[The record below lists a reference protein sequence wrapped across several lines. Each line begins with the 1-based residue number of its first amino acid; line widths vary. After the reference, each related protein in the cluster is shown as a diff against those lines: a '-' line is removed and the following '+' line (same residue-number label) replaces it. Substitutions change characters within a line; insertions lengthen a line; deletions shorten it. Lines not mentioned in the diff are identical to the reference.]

1 MSSCN
6 QKRGVHRSA
15 SLPLQTSPKN
25 YTDPKFLQ
33 AASVDFYS
41 YAWKSDPIAA
51 GFISESGTVFSWGL
65 PSSKASASKA
75 WFDTANNLD
84 CGNSSSD
91 TAAVLACMQ
100 TKNTT
105 AIFNALPVV
114 TGIQS
119 ILGAFGP
126 SVDDTV
132 VFANYTTRTP
142 AALPLLIGSNN
153 YEAGLFRTEF
163 ALNNLTYPDSAWDEF
178 NLREFTC
185 PTGIRAN
192 VSVAEKIPT
201 FRYRYMGEF
210 PNTRISAEAGAY
222 HSAELAVLFNTAP
235 STPPATAEEISIGN
249 YMRGAWAAF
258 AKDPAKG
265 LTNYGW
271 PAYGAGDSL
280 VRLGYNNI
288 TGTNAVNPSVY
299 DADCVNVNVSST
311 GNAGFSASPSAGAT
325 PTTSIHSSVGSPTSG
340 PTATASSNAGTR
352 SSTSLFVVMLGAAM
366 LCV

>member
-1 MSSCN
+1 
-6 QKRGVHRSA
+6 
-15 SLPLQTSPKN
+15 
-25 YTDPKFLQ
+25 
-33 AASVDFYS
+33 
-41 YAWKSDPIAA
+41 
-51 GFISESGTVFSWGL
+51 
-65 PSSKASASKA
+65 
-75 WFDTANNLD
+75 
-84 CGNSSSD
+84 
-91 TAAVLACMQ
+91 MQ
-100 TKNTT
+100 SKNTT

-119 ILGAFGP
+119 VLGAFGP

-132 VFANYTTRTP
+132 VFANYTALKP

-153 YEAGLFRTEF
+153 YEAGLFRTQF

-201 FRYRYMGEF
+201 YRYRYMGEF
-210 PNTRISAEAGAY
+210 PNTRISTEAGAY
-222 HSAELAVLFNTAP
+222 HSAELAILFNTAP

-258 AKDPAKG
+258 AKDPSKG
-265 LTNYGW
+265 LANYGW
-271 PAYGAGDSL
+271 PAYGTGDSL

-288 TGTNAVNPSVY
+288 TGTNAVNPLVY
-299 DADCVNVNVSST
+299 DDCANVNVSST
-311 GNAGFSASPSAGAT
+311 EYAGFASPSAGAT
-325 PTTSIHSSVGSPTSG
+325 PTTSTTSTQSSGGSPTSRA
-340 PTATASSNAGTR
+340 TATASSNAGTK